1 MESVMSVQP
10 RPWPQPAPEIV
21 AAVAVMYRGKRERP
35 LPVVVRDQLGE
46 WLSDEQFAGAC
57 GTRGKPGWPPGRLA
71 LVTVFQMAED
81 LTGRQAAEAVRTRIG
96 WKYALGLDLA
106 DPGFDGSVLSEF
118 RARCLLERLAA
129 GGLVPAGGKMRT
141 DSTHVV
147 AAVRD
152 LSRLELAGE
161 AVRAWRRWRWP
172 RRTGWPVTGTARAAS
187 GTPRGPAPGGCPPP
201 RRGKT
206 RSRWPAAATA
216 APC

>member
-1 MESVMSVQP
+1 
-10 RPWPQPAPEIV
+10 
-21 AAVAVMYRGKRERP
+21 
-35 LPVVVRDQLGE
+35 
-46 WLSDEQFAGAC
+46 
-57 GTRGKPGWPPGRLA
+57 
-71 LVTVFQMAED
+71 VTVFQMAED